1 MGTRGDATGKFADRS
16 LLLAMSDAILSMAAE
31 PRVERVL
38 RKLVESAGEL
48 VDAGYAALG
57 IPDDEGEGF
66 AEFIYT
72 GMSDELVAKIGP
84 LPRRHGLLAT
94 MLNETQPFRAPD
106 IRKDARFQWWP
117 DAHPRMSSFLGVPV
131 VSRGKVIAAFYLTDK
146 VGATEFSR
154 ADQET
159 IEMLAAHAAVA
170 IENARLYE
178 RSRELSVIEERNRL
192 ARDLHDSVTQTLF
205 SMSLTAEAVAAGIDR
220 DPEAAKEQLESLRD
234 LARAALQEMRSLIFE
249 LRPAELEAD
258 GLVPTLQKHV
268 DALRR
273 ITRREI
279 DLREDGYERQPPA
292 VEKELFRIAQEALN
306 NAIKHSQAG
315 RIEIELVL
323 RNGRLKLIISDNGI
337 GFDLTDPQIRA
348 RRLGITSMEERTE
361 QLGGELRIESRAGRG
376 TSVELELTVD

>member
-1 MGTRGDATGKFADRS
+1 MGIRGDATGRFADRP
-16 LLLAMSDAILSMAAE
+16 LLLAMSDAILAMAAE

-66 AEFIYT
+66 TEFIYT

-94 MLNETQPFRAPD
+94 MLNETRPFRTPD
-106 IRKDARFQWWP
+106 IRKDPRFQWWP

-146 VGATEFSR
+146 VGATEFSQ

-220 DPEAAKEQLESLRD
+220 DPEAAKEQLESVRD
-234 LARAALQEMRSLIFE
+234 LARAALREMRSLIFE

-268 DALRR
+268 DALGR
-273 ITRREI
+273 ISGKDI
-279 DLREDGYERQPPA
+279 DLREDWYERQPPG

-315 RIEIELVL
+315 RIEIELAL
-323 RNGRLKLIISDNGI
+323 RNGRIKLIVSDNGI
-337 GFDLTDPQIRA
+337 GFDPTDPQIRT

-361 QLGGELRIESRAGRG
+361 QLGGEIRIESTAGRG
-376 TSVELELTVD
+376 TSVELELPVD